1 MRKDFYLFK
10 RSRKSGKPVYYVQF
24 PGESGARST
33 AISTGQTAKTAA
45 EHWARDFLR
54 KGGSL
59 PTQGRLTFAQ
69 FAEKWWIYE
78 ECPYIKGRTARG
90 FHISRGYAR
99 VRRSY
104 LERYLLPR
112 FGKLR
117 LTEITPAMIEEWLM
131 GMMDAGR
138 LTTSTCNRC
147 LGTLHIMLAQAV
159 KMGHLQVS
167 PASPIE
173 QLKENPKPRG
183 ILPMEMVRRLFAP
196 ETAVEVWGDARHFTA
211 NLLAAS
217 TGMRLGEV
225 QGLQVQHVHPGW
237 VNVVHSWDDTHGLT
251 RPKWGSGGEIP
262 IPTKTSEALQGL
274 IEHSPYQDPD
284 HRVFWGKNGYKAL
297 TKTTLLGGLRRA
309 LERVGIPLDE
319 QKEQNY
325 VFHSWGHGFNTML
338 RGKIPDEQLRRVTR
352 HKSLKMSD
360 RYDHVGVENLKD
372 VAKVQEN
379 LFS

>member
-1 MRKDFYLFK
+1 MRKDFYLFA
-10 RSRKSGKPVYYVQF
+10 RRRKTGRPIYYVQF
-24 PGESGARST
+24 PGENGTRTT
-33 AISTGQTAKTAA
+33 ALSTGQTSKTAA
-45 EHWARDFLR
+45 ENWAREFLR

-69 FAEKWWIYE
+69 YAEKWWIYD
-78 ECPYIKGRTARG
+78 ECPYITGRIARG

-104 LERYLLPR
+104 LERYLIPR

-131 GMMDAGR
+131 GMMAEGR
-138 LTTSTCNRC
+138 LTTATCNRT
-147 LGTLHIMLAQAV
+147 LGTLHIMLNQAV
-159 KMGHLQVS
+159 KMGHLAIS

-183 ILPMEMVRRLFAP
+183 ILPCEVMRRLFDP
-196 ETAVEVWGDARHFTA
+196 ESAVRVWGDPRHFTA

-225 QGLQVQHVHPGW
+225 QGLQVQHVHAGW
-237 VNVVHSWDDTHGLT
+237 VNVVHSWDDKYGLT
-251 RPKWGSGGEIP
+251 RPKCGSNGVVP
-262 IPTKTSEALQGL
+262 IPTKTSEALQAL
-274 IEHSPYQDPD
+274 IDHSPYQDPE
-284 HRVFWGKNGYKAL
+284 HLVFWGRDGHKAL
-297 TKTTLLGGLRRA
+297 TKTTLLKGLRRA
-309 LERVGIPLDE
+309 LERVGISIE
-319 QKEQNY
+319 TQKEQNY
-325 VFHSWGHGFNTML
+325 CFHSWRHGFNTL
-338 RGKIPDEQLRRVTR
+338 IRGKVPDEQLRRVTR

-360 RYDHVGVENLKD
+360 RYDHAGIEHLGD
-372 VAKVQEN
+372 VQAVQEK